1 VKGPD
6 VPDRR
11 GARIEGPEVT
21 ASSLLE
27 QVKTSD
33 PGGWRRLVSL
43 YGPLAYSWCRQ
54 AGLKSHDAADVVQEV
69 FRAVW
74 KHIGDFRR
82 DRPGDSFRG
91 WLRTITRNKVRDHW
105 RRERVRPGALG
116 GTEAHVRLSQVPDD
130 APPDEPENDDPSE
143 ANLVFRRAL
152 ELVRSEFENRTW
164 QAFWLT
170 TVEDRDPGQVGAELG
185 MTANAVYIAKSRVL
199 SRVRAE
205 FGELID

>member
-1 VKGPD
+1 MKGPN
-6 VPDRR
+6 VPDHRE
-11 GARIEGPEVT
+11 ARAEGPEVT

-27 QVKTSD
+27 RVRASEQ
-33 PGGWRRLVSL
+33 GGWRRLVSL

-69 FRAVW
+69 FRSVF
-74 KHIGDFRR
+74 KHIDDFRR

-91 WLRTITRNKVRDHW
+91 WLRTIARNKVRDHW
-105 RRERVRPGALG
+105 RRERVRPGAVG
-116 GTEAHVRLSQVPDD
+116 GTEAHVRLSQVPDNE
-130 APPDEPENDDPSE
+130 PPDESE
-143 ANLVFRRAL
+143 IDNSNEAHVVLRRAL

-170 TVEDRDPGQVGAELG
+170 AVEDRDPGQVGAELG